1 MSTGTSAIAD
11 AAGAPIR
18 YDRRR
23 EEVAEIYRTPLPSL
37 VFRAQTVHRQFH
49 PEDRVQTCQ
58 LLSIKTGGCPEDC
71 AYCPQSAHYDAGVAR
86 EGLLDPEHVIGVAR
100 EAAGRGVT
108 RFCMGAAWRQA
119 PEGREFEKVLQM
131 VRGVS
136 SLGLE
141 VCCTLG
147 MLTERQAEQLKE
159 AGLSAY
165 NHNLDTSPEFY
176 GSIITTRVYDERLST
191 LAAVRKAGITGRGS
205 HRAAAAAGEPEASS
219 GERTDQYAG
228 ARGGHPAGEGSAA
241 RPAGDGAGDCDGAD
255 FNAGFACATGRWA
268 QAAFAGSG
276 DAVFSGGGE
285 FDFCGREIVDHAE
298 SRPR

>member
-1 MSTGTSAIAD
+1 
-11 AAGAPIR
+11 
-18 YDRRR
+18 
-23 EEVAEIYRTPLPSL
+23 VAEIYRTPLPSL

-191 LAAVRKAGITGRGS
+191 LAAVRKAGITVCCGGIL
-205 HRAAAAAGEPEASS
+205 GM
-219 GERTDQYAG
+219 GEREEDRIGLLQQLASLKPG